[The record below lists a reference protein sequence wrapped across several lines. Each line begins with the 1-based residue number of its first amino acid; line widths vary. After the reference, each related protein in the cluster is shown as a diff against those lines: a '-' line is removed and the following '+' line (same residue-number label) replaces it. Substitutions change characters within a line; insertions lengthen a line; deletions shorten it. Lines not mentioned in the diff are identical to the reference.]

1 MISPEVLR
9 RFPFFANV
17 TDDQLKTLAMIAEEQ
32 TLKKGEEIFKE
43 GESAK
48 DLYILTDGSFD
59 LFIKSE
65 ESFDPTSKREFA
77 VGEINQGEIFGISSL
92 IEPYT
97 FNVTARSSADCTFI
111 AFEGS
116 ALKAYMGKDPQFSC
130 FLMTQAAKLLL
141 ERLYWTRVQL
151 AAAWA

>member
-9 RFPFFANV
+9 RFPFFATV
-17 TDDQLKTLAMIAEEQ
+17 TDSQLKNMAMIAEEQ
-32 TLKKGEEIFKE
+32 HLKKGKEVFKE
-43 GESAK
+43 GEAAHN
-48 DLYILTDGSFD
+48 LFLLTAGSFD

-65 ESFDPTSKREFA
+65 EPSDPHSKREFT

-97 FNVTARSSADCTFI
+97 FNVTARSSSDCTYIF
-111 AFEGS
+111 FEGA
-116 ALKAYMGKDPQFSC
+116 ALKAYMENDPQFSC